1 MKKILIIFF
10 FVTSCGYQPLY
21 MNKNQNFFLKIEL
34 TGNKKIARQI
44 VSLAALSENPNS
56 KNKNIIILDVSDS
69 TIATS
74 KDTKGKI
81 TSYKTTLNV
90 KVLIKENDKLLHEK
104 FFDESFNYNNLDN
117 KYDLSNYRKDVEE
130 NLARKIAED
139 LIIYINLLWL

>member
-139 LIIYINLLWL
+139 LIIYINLL